1 MEKDTRFDPVV
12 FEMAKVLD
20 RRKAEDIILLDV
32 KKATI
37 LADTFIVCSGRSTP
51 HVKTLAD
58 ELDEAMGRAGVERR
72 RMEGYAAG
80 RWIVMAVG
88 DILVHLCHKEEREFY
103 NIERLWKDEGNFLEY
118 EGTPETDAE

>member
-58 ELDEAMGRAGVERR
+58 ELDERMKAEGLPPA
-72 RMEGYAAG
+72 RMEGYRSTSWILLDWGSVGVHIFTQEG
-80 RWIVMAVG
+80 R
-88 DILVHLCHKEEREFY
+88 DFY
-103 NIERLWKDEGNFLEY
+103 DLDRL
-118 EGTPETDAE
+118 

>member
-58 ELDEAMGRAGVERR
+58 ELDEAMG
-72 RMEGYAAG
+72 G
-80 RWIVMAVG
+80 RWIVMDFG
-88 DILVHLCHKEEREFY
+88 DILVHIFHKEEREFY
-103 NIERLWKDEGNFLEY
+103 NIERLWKDEENFLEY